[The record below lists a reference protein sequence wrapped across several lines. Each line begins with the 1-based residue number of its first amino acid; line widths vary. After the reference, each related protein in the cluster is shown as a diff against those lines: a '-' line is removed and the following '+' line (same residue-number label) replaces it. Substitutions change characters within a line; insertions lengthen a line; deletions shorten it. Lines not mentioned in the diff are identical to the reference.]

1 MWMYLYFECNLISIN
16 WKWKFKTINQSIQF
30 LFENAMTWAWLFI
43 TCFQFLSQFFSSF
56 RRYSAPRRCHIFQFC
71 NTVANALTASFSVQY
86 NHAKWKTAELCRTRR
101 KHLFDLFIFVSF
113 INLLIYIWSQ
123 NENESVFC
131 FILFGCLM
139 ISWGDFFQVIW
150 FIGISI
156 EFY

>member
-1 MWMYLYFECNLISIN
+1 MDVSLLWMQPYLNQLKMKIQNNKSIDTIFI
-16 WKWKFKTINQSIQF
+16 WKCDDLGEWII
-30 LFENAMTWAWLFI
+30 I